1 MKSISSFLYI
11 LCFVFIVTSCK
22 NDSDKSNGEQV
33 IKEIKKTEATIKK
46 EPKVLTEQEK
56 KVIGSLL
63 SSAMKT
69 PESKGFVSATIS
81 AGLTKTLSDQDGP
94 FTVFAPSNNVFNS
107 LDKENKKR
115 LFNTKNK
122 DSLMIFI
129 NSLIVEGSYTMDELK
144 SEIKNNG
151 GKFTLKSL
159 SGSSLTASKK
169 GKSIIIKDENGTK
182 ATIEKGNI
190 KGTNGVLHIIDA
202 MIVID

>member
-1 MKSISSFLYI
+1 MKSIYASLYV
-11 LCFVFIVTSCK
+11 LSFVFIFISCK
-22 NDSDKSNGEQV
+22 NETNKSSEETITQ
-33 IKEIKKTEATIKK
+33 EIKKPEEAVKK
-46 EPKVLTEQEK
+46 EPKVLTENDK
-56 KVIGSLL
+56 KVLGSLL
-63 SSAMKT
+63 SKAMMT
-69 PESKGFVSATIS
+69 PESKDFVSATVS

-107 LDKENKKR
+107 LDKEKKKR

-122 DSLMIFI
+122 DSLLIFI
-129 NSLIVEGSYTMDELK
+129 NSLIVEGSYTMDDLK

-182 ATIEKGNI
+182 ATIEKGDI

-202 MIVID
+202 MIVF